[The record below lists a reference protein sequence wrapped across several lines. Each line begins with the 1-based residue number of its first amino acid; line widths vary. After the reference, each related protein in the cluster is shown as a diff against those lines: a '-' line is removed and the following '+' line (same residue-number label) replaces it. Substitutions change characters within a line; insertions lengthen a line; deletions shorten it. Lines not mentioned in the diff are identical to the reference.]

1 MTLYA
6 LRVFKGPSSVQEI
19 IIFAPSGKINP
30 DIGNFVKLILN
41 TCTFLIVISVI
52 SGDPIGSIDFYNMM
66 LTPGS
71 TVVPTKMETEIT
83 SMNDI
88 VTINGMTAINE
99 MTSFR
104 AANMTTSAPQVETT
118 GVETTTSTSFPGP
131 DTFVPVEGNSINN
144 YYSAIYAPVL
154 YILRHKNRNIANSS
168 ICLHINV

>member
-19 IIFAPSGKINP
+19 FIFAPSGKINP
-30 DIGNFVKLILN
+30 DIGKFVKLILN

-71 TVVPTKMETEIT
+71 TVVPTKIETEIT

-88 VTINGMTAINE
+88 VTNE
-99 MTSFR
+99 WY
-104 AANMTTSAPQVETT
+104 
-118 GVETTTSTSFPGP
+118 
-131 DTFVPVEGNSINN
+131 DGNQ
-144 YYSAIYAPVL
+144 
-154 YILRHKNRNIANSS
+154 RNDVI
-168 ICLHINV
+168 